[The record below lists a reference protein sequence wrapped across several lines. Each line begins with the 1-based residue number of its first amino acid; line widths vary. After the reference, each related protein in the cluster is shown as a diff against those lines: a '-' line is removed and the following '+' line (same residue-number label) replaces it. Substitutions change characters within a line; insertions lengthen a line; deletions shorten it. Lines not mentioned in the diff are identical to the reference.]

1 MAVPKMKLLES
12 RVATLEAELAKSAVT
27 VSSLETEVAKLK
39 ESVNKAAADELPWWE
54 ERWGLFAN
62 DPDYDAAMELGR
74 KYRESL
80 RPKVAANGAK
90 KRGKKSVKA
99 GKRRNVHS

>member
-1 MAVPKMKLLES
+1 MAAPKLKLLES
-12 RVATLEAELAKSAVT
+12 RVATLE
-27 VSSLETEVAKLK
+27 TEVAKLK
-39 ESVNKAAADELPWWE
+39 ESLDKSADDLPWWE
-54 ERWGLFAN
+54 KRWGLFAN

-80 RPKVAANGAK
+80 RPKATKGAARKQN
-90 KRGKKSVKA
+90 KKSVTN